1 MRLLSHLNISQN
13 LRFHKISSE
22 RLTPLIAAFPILN
35 NLFIRYKQAI
45 AAADQVFMRPKAAP
59 QTPET
64 NELEKQR
71 DGLFKLIVHAVND
84 KMKYA
89 VLENVMAAAKI
100 ILPILEN
107 FAKIDKHE
115 REDETED
122 IIKLVENLLAHTSE
136 LTILGIL
143 DDVNS
148 LRAVNE
154 EFQSKYEDR
163 IGYKSD
169 GKSKGISTKHKK
181 LMNKAFSDLMD
192 AIRGQQLVEDDEDKI
207 EKLDEMV
214 TVINSIIDQFTIILH
229 HHQGVNKDS
238 GDEGEEG
245 DDEAEEDE

>member
-22 RLTPLIAAFPILN
+22 QLTPLIAAFPILT
-35 NLFIRYKQAI
+35 NLFNRYGQTI
-45 AAADQVFMRPKAAP
+45 TAADQAFMLPKAAP

-64 NELEKQR
+64 NELEKKR
-71 DGLFKLIVHAVND
+71 DGIFKLIVHAVND
-84 KMKYA
+84 KVKYA
-89 VLENVMAAAKI
+89 VLENVKAAAKI

-148 LRAVNE
+148 LRALNE

-163 IGYKSD
+163 IGFKSTN
-169 GKSKGISTKHKK
+169 KKKGVSTKHKK
-181 LMNKAFSDLMD
+181 VMNKAFSDLMD
-192 AIRGQQLVEDDEDKI
+192 AIRGQQLVEDDEEKI

-214 TVINSIIDQFTIILH
+214 TVINSIIDQFNIILH

-238 GDEGEEG
+238 GDEGEEP
-245 DDEAEEDE
+245 DDIDEYEE